1 MIEIKVDLNKH
12 EDDEEYCSP
21 CLLLIDETGDQY
33 PIILPEYME
42 TKMAVEIISKLEE
55 KIKIEFNSVAEVKEY
70 LMKN

>member
-21 CLLLIDETGDQY
+21 CLLLTDEMGDQY

-42 TKMAVEIISKLEE
+42 TKIAVAIISKLEA
-55 KIKIEFNSVAEVKEY
+55 KIKNEFNLVAEVKEY